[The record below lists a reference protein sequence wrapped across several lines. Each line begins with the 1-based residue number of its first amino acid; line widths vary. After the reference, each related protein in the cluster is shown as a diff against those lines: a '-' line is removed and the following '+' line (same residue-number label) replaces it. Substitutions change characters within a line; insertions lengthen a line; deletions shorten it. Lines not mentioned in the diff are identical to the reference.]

1 MDDKLKAIEIN
12 LRLLLN
18 RVEEVNYPERVNY
31 EVEKKVNEIQQKIYE
46 AADILEEIETMEEL

>member
-18 RVEEVNYPERVNY
+18 RVEEVNYPEGVNY